1 MTALLAAATL
11 LLVLVAAGDA
21 SDAAGRQPQLGMAE
35 GGLAS
40 VELEG
45 GRRFTGQLDPLTD
58 PSRLWMRF
66 SRPGVLIRRGI
77 DWSEVA
83 AVELHG
89 ERYSAAELLSLIDQI
104 RRERAVPPA
113 VRGGLAWPE
122 EIARP
127 AAARPQTPPVQTI
140 VADAEAR
147 SWDADA
153 EVDGL
158 SIALWPLTA
167 DGTVRAARG
176 TLTVE
181 LFAAR
186 ARVAPSSGRAQLI
199 GRWTRAVD
207 SEDFESRGAQYRLEY
222 KSVDPD
228 RDLMWAPYGLVRV
241 KLSVPG
247 EGTFATEVA
256 DVRIRSC
263 SAFRDRLQ
271 IATGRRTP

>member
-1 MTALLAAATL
+1 MTALLAVATL

-21 SDAAGRQPQLGMAE
+21 SDAAGSQPQLGMAE
-35 GGLAS
+35 GAIAS

-45 GRRFTGQLDPLTD
+45 GRRFTGQVDSLTD

-83 AVELHG
+83 AVELRG
-89 ERYSAAELLSLIDQI
+89 ERYSATELVSLIDQI
-104 RRERAVPPA
+104 HRDRAVPSV
-113 VRGGLAWPE
+113 VRGGLAWPVE
-122 EIARP
+122 TAEP
-127 AAARPQTPPVQTI
+127 AAAGPETPPVQTI

-153 EVDGL
+153 EMDGL
-158 SIALWPLTA
+158 SIVLWPLAA
-167 DGTVRAARG
+167 DGTVRAVHG

-207 SEDFESRGAQYRLEY
+207 GQDFGSRGAQYRLEY
-222 KSVDPD
+222 LAIDPE

-256 DVRIRSC
+256 DVRIRSY

-271 IATGRRTP
+271 IATGHRTP

>member
-1 MTALLAAATL
+1 MTAPLAAATL
-11 LLVLVAAGDA
+11 LLVLSGARDA
-21 SDAAGRQPQLGMAE
+21 SNAAVKQPRVAVAE
-35 GGLAS
+35 GGLAT

-66 SRPGVLIRRGI
+66 SRPGILVRRGI

-83 AVELHG
+83 SVELQG
-89 ERYSAAELLSLIDQI
+89 ERYSAAELLPLVDEI
-104 RRERAVPPA
+104 RREDAVA
-113 VRGGLAWPE
+113 SLVRGGLAWPE
-122 EIARP
+122 GIARP
-127 AAARPQTPPVQTI
+127 AAVRPETPPVQSI
-140 VADAEAR
+140 VADVEAR

-158 SIALWPLTA
+158 SIALRPLAA
-167 DGTVRAARG
+167 DGTVRSVRG

-186 ARVAPSSGRAQLI
+186 ARAAPSSGRAQLI

-207 SEDFESRGAQYRLEY
+207 GEDFGWRGAQYRLEY
-222 KSVDPD
+222 QGVEPE
-228 RDLMWAPYGLVRV
+228 RDLTWAPYGLVRV
-241 KLSVPG
+241 VLSVPG
-247 EGTFATEVA
+247 EGTFATEAA
-256 DVRIRSC
+256 DVRIRPS